1 MPVDGGPAA
10 APGGDHDR
18 QPGVAQTFD
27 ISGDGA
33 LGDIKRISELP
44 VRKPATARAQL
55 LNDEMLALNPAQHQM
70 SITGIS
76 RLLPDGSVHASHRNH
91 DTGLSRYPYNVA
103 FMNTQTIAQEFFE
116 TYTNALLARDAE
128 ALAGLYTVPA
138 LIQFPQQAIAV
149 ADARQTEDFFQG
161 AFGQYQGV
169 STADATVVVVAATAH
184 SMWADVTWEYD
195 GDVPGE
201 RNMYQ
206 LARSNGSGRLP
217 S

>member
-1 MPVDGGPAA
+1 
-10 APGGDHDR
+10 
-18 QPGVAQTFD
+18 
-27 ISGDGA
+27 
-33 LGDIKRISELP
+33 
-44 VRKPATARAQL
+44 
-55 LNDEMLALNPAQHQM
+55 
-70 SITGIS
+70 
-76 RLLPDGSVHASHRNH
+76 
-91 DTGLSRYPYNVA
+91 
-103 FMNTQTIAQEFFE
+103 MNTQTIAQEFFE